1 MKQPEPEK
9 PQDSFLPLRLPRSAR
24 TGSFSSFSLTAPSR
38 LPHGLGQ
45 RPAASRG
52 RWTATR
58 SAPWRCCVTAPGPTA
73 VPTCSV
79 TALTCPMS
87 HHLPSPVW
95 SLSPLLHPLSPQ
107 PPWLFSW
114 PSAFMCELVGHGRP
128 VIWVWGLKGTVAH
141 LLVTPQP
148 AAPLNPSPFQLH
160 HKASSLTVVL
170 AETPSFSWPMVEAS
184 SCQSL
189 TLWCAPVISPT
200 ALRIC
205 FAWHE
210 V

>member
-1 MKQPEPEK
+1 MPGPA
-9 PQDSFLPLRLPRSAR
+9 PSAP
-24 TGSFSSFSLTAPSR
+24 SPSR
-38 LPHGLGQ
+38 LPHGSLTAWGSGRRPLGGAG
-45 RPAASRG
+45 RPRAA
-52 RWTATR
+52 
-58 SAPWRCCVTAPGPTA
+58 PPGGAVSLPRVPPLSHVPCPTA

-114 PSAFMCELVGHGRP
+114 LSAFMCELVGHGPP
-128 VIWVWGLKGTVAH
+128 VIWVWGLKGTVTH